1 MSTERKSTLASI
13 MQMAWMFIRKNGFSL
28 SEALKC
34 AWRNYKLKAAMKNG
48 IVQFFFLKVSGE
60 IRQAFGTLK
69 ESLLPA
75 TQGTGRKAN
84 ETVQV
89 YYDCDRE
96 EWRSFKKCNLVNI
109 VSHL

>member
-13 MQMAWMFIRKNGFSL
+13 MQTAWMFIRKNGYTL

-34 AWRNYKLKAAMKNG
+34 AWRNYKLKSAMKNG

-60 IRQAFGTLK
+60 MRQAFGTLK
-69 ESLLPA
+69 ESLLPP

-84 ETVQV
+84 ETLQT
-89 YYDCDRE
+89 YFDSE
-96 EWRSFKKCNLVNI
+96 KQEWRSFKKCNLVNI
-109 VSHL
+109 VSPL